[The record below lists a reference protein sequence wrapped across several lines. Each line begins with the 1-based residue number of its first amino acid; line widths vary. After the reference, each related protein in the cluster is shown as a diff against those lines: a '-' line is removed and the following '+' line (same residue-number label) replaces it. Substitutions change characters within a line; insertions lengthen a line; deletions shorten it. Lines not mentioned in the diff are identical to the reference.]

1 MFFLF
6 QVLKNKCC
14 QILYDVNENSRKK
27 RKINRRQLI
36 VLNFEGRKK
45 KSIMKKKTQKF
56 YPTTILLLEWRRLS
70 PYFTVTS
77 RCARDSKRYKI
88 KKYPLKQIN
97 TMI

>member
-1 MFFLF
+1 MNVVRFYTKIHVRRERLIGVNLSCWISKGVKIK
-6 QVLKNKCC
+6 VLW
-14 QILYDVNENSRKK
+14 
-27 RKINRRQLI
+27 
-36 VLNFEGRKK
+36 K
-45 KSIMKKKTQKF
+45 KSE
-56 YPTTILLLEWRRLS
+56 ILSDNYSPVIEWRRLS